1 MSRAAEPAQNENKN
15 VTNGCCL
22 DEIEISEYNS
32 SIGSG
37 TLNSSGG
44 SVEMGKSITVDF
56 YPFFNKMVNI

>member
-1 MSRAAEPAQNENKN
+1 MSKAAEPAQNENKN

-32 SIGSG
+32 SLGSG

-44 SVEMGKSITVDF
+44 SVEMGKCITVDF
-56 YPFFNKMVNI
+56 